1 MVIIKTR
8 KEIIYNMYNEVEFT
22 TNAAPLLPETVAN
35 NKTIKEY
42 AKYQMNNLLLYK
54 FVREDNGNWRQ
65 WSQEEVNQYNNNRQK
80 IHQYETAEEARA
92 RIEKAKA
99 AREKKAKLE
108 QEYDD
113 SLEFDES
120 FETEEEIKRAEAL
133 LEALRQS
140 LDD

>member
-1 MVIIKTR
+1 
-8 KEIIYNMYNEVEFT
+8 MYNELEFT
-22 TNAAPLLPETVAN
+22 TDAAPLLPETVAN
-35 NKTIKEY
+35 NRTIKEY

-54 FVREDNGNWRQ
+54 FVREENGNWRQ

-80 IHQYETAEEARA
+80 IHQYETAEEAKA

-99 AREKKAKLE
+99 LREKRARLE
-108 QEYDD
+108 KEYEDSLDDD
-113 SLEFDES
+113 SFD
-120 FETEEEIKRAEAL
+120 TEEEIQRAEAL

>member
-1 MVIIKTR
+1 
-8 KEIIYNMYNEVEFT
+8 MYNELEFT
-22 TNAAPLLPETVAN
+22 TDAAPLLPETVAN

-80 IHQYETAEEARA
+80 IHQYETAEEARQ

-99 AREKKAKLE
+99 AREKRARLKKE
-108 QEYDD
+108 FDD
-113 SLEFDES
+113 SLDDYDFD
-120 FETEEEIKRAEAL
+120 TEEEIQKAEAL
-133 LEALRQS
+133 LEVLRQS
-140 LDD
+140 LED